1 MKRAGL
7 ILAGLTLAACQAE
20 APEQPVSGSS
30 AEAVPAAVQERS
42 QAEAPIPETPDPE
55 VPAPETLA
63 GEWRVAGVGGEE
75 IDLPFGITASIDESR
90 IELSAGCTRT
100 RWTYTYRGGEL
111 ATQREPLVTCQR
123 GLYPVEERLI
133 AAIDTADRAARTPSN
148 AVELSGGA
156 GSVTL
161 YSQ

>member
-7 ILAGLTLAACQAE
+7 VLIAGLALAACQGE
-20 APEQPVSGSS
+20 APDQPTSGPS
-30 AEAVPAAVQERS
+30 AAPSPAAEDDRAQP
-42 QAEAPIPETPDPE
+42 QAPAPEAP
-55 VPAPETLA
+55 VPETLA

-75 IDLPFGITASIDESR
+75 VDLPFGITASIDEYR

-100 RWTYTYRGGEL
+100 SWRYTYRGGVL
-111 ATQREPLVTCQR
+111 ATERQPLVTCQR
-123 GLYPVEERLI
+123 GLYPIEERLI
-133 AAIDTADRAARTPSN
+133 AAIDSADRAARTPSN